1 MTGAANKR
9 RKLNKQSADDDQ
21 WHVIMLQDAV
31 EPSKAAS
38 QGGAQSELA
47 EQSTAH
53 ANGNSNSDIGLHAA
67 TQSRQQLPIH
77 PLFNA
82 NSSRVYP
89 EWSVP
94 EPVALP
100 RRANGFWGSSWSQP
114 LVAEA
119 TQAAAT
125 HAQALPEPAQFH
137 SPALGIP
144 DTQITKSES
153 LEGAPFQPAQTPDV
167 PHAPTQSAADQLQT
181 VETMPAQQSPLPGLV
196 SEQPHHPTTG
206 QVSTTQPS
214 SSAATLHPTPATT
227 NAQPPLH
234 DMPLHIVATQ
244 NAATAVEQRSANEL
258 PQPVSNQQQQQPP
271 RHLQAGQQHSEAT
284 LYWQSKQQPPQQQQQ
299 QQQLEQ
305 QGAPQQQTEDMQH
318 HQQASQH
325 LLELVTGSADQ
336 APAETEGMNQEPAG
350 GATDEAPMTAAPN
363 VGAYSQREL
372 FLQNMESAGEMSF
385 EYVLNDGQRHNS
397 IWLIGL
403 KNIFSK
409 QLPNMPREYIARL
422 VLDRRHRSVAIIRRK
437 RNVVGGITYRPFH
450 KQRFGEI
457 AFCAVTANEQVKGFG
472 TRLMNYTKE
481 YAKTQ
486 DQLTHFLTYA
496 DNNAVGYFS
505 KQGFTKEITLDKEW
519 WVGYIKDYDG
529 GTLMECVIVQ
539 RLPHTR
545 LPAMLQ
551 AQKKALDSRIRQY
564 SKSHVAHPG
573 LSAFQEGCR
582 RVDISRIPGVKEA
595 SWDPGDSSGTG
606 VKLLMNNS
614 ALDATPNNLQHFLLM
629 VVREMQQHEDAWA
642 FLHPVS
648 LQDVPDYLQVIK
660 DPMDLSLMEQR
671 LKKKDYYLTLDI
683 FAADMRRIC
692 NNARVYNASESPYY
706 KSANRLEAFFDQYM
720 HAHLLFG
727 Q

>member
-1 MTGAANKR
+1 
-9 RKLNKQSADDDQ
+9 
-21 WHVIMLQDAV
+21 MLQDAV

-397 IWLIGL
+397 IWSVISLGTTD
-403 KNIFSK
+403 NIRVAVNNSDCVRPLLFSFVSF
-409 QLPNMPREYIARL
+409 ARL
-422 VLDRRHRSVAIIRRK
+422 TGPLRQYIHKLCVPRACCSETSGPPCQLQLHAASRKAGLLATSPHLVSGVLLMFAQADRL
-437 RNVVGGITYRPFH
+437 
-450 KQRFGEI
+450 E
-457 AFCAVTANEQVKGFG
+457 E
-472 TRLMNYTKE
+472 
-481 YAKTQ
+481 
-486 DQLTHFLTYA
+486 HFLKATTQHA
-496 DNNAVGYFS
+496 AGVHSPFGS
-505 KQGFTKEITLDKEW
+505 RSAAPLRGHHQAETKR
-519 WVGYIKDYDG
+519 G
-529 GTLMECVIVQ
+529 GRDHIPPLPQ
-539 RLPHTR
+539 AALWGDRL
-545 LPAMLQ
+545 LC
-551 AQKKALDSRIRQY
+551 
-564 SKSHVAHPG
+564 SHC
-573 LSAFQEGCR
+573 Q
-582 RVDISRIPGVKEA
+582 
-595 SWDPGDSSGTG
+595 
-606 VKLLMNNS
+606 
-614 ALDATPNNLQHFLLM
+614 
-629 VVREMQQHEDAWA
+629 
-642 FLHPVS
+642 
-648 LQDVPDYLQVIK
+648 
-660 DPMDLSLMEQR
+660 
-671 LKKKDYYLTLDI
+671 
-683 FAADMRRIC
+683 
-692 NNARVYNASESPYY
+692 
-706 KSANRLEAFFDQYM
+706 
-720 HAHLLFG
+720 
-727 Q
+727 